1 MQVRNGMVGMDRGLL
16 ATYLRAKMTEEK
28 LSLRKAAEMVG
39 CSPATLSRL
48 LSGEESD
55 YVPDTATVTAIA
67 RWLDKNISDFESDMR
82 PTTSSLANVE
92 IHLHALPDL
101 TSDDAR
107 AIADVV
113 RLLYDSKRNRV
124 PAKE

>member
-16 ATYLRAKMTEEK
+16 ATYLRAKMTGEK
-28 LSLRKAAEMVG
+28 LSLRKTAEMVG